1 LSDRYPAAEENAM
14 YGKSDIYPELVYSIA
29 AQHIREQQWQEHQHR
44 ARRDRR
50 ARRVARVRA
59 LVRLGGSDV

>member
-1 LSDRYPAAEENAM
+1 MYPET
-14 YGKSDIYPELVYSIA
+14 DIYPELRYSIA
-29 AQHIREQQWQEHQHR
+29 AQQIREQQWEEQQQR

-59 LVRLGGSDV
+59 LLRLGGSDM

>member
-1 LSDRYPAAEENAM
+1 MHRD
-14 YGKSDIYPELVYSIA
+14 SDIYPELVYSIA
-29 AQHIREQQWQEHQHR
+29 AQQIREQQWEEQQQR

-59 LVRLGGSDV
+59 LLRLGGSEV

>member
-1 LSDRYPAAEENAM
+1 M

-59 LVRLGGSDV
+59 LVRLGGSDL